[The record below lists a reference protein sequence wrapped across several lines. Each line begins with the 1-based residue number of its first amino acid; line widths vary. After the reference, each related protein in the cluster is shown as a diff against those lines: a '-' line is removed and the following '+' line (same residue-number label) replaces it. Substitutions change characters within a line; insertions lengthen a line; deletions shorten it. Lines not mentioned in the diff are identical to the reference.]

1 MTNWPIKSSVKG
13 KSKVKIQLTCLNFD
27 ALGMNTRAQALARS
41 LGALAPVF
49 KAHADQITYLPSP
62 RHFYEAILEGVDTAK
77 HRITLAT
84 LYVGTEAMERELV
97 SRLKKRLTGEDQDER
112 VRIHL
117 HMDYMRG
124 TRGFPGDSSARLLR
138 PLLSLRRPSATISMY
153 LTPSL
158 QGRSWRRLVVPP
170 RWNEIF
176 GLSHLKVCLFD
187 DTIIMTGANLSTSY
201 FTNRADRY
209 VRVQNHAQ
217 LANYFDDLIQTIGRF
232 SFKLSKGITEDD
244 PELRF
249 EHPVYD
255 LSEASAQIND
265 LTQRHQHEIA
275 AEDHESDRVWLV
287 PSLQMAPH
295 QVRQD
300 EQVLESLYDWFNE
313 HCPEAQNSLASGYF
327 NLSPLAQHIFSRAH
341 RMRHPWSILTAS
353 PSANGFFESG
363 GLSRYIPEAYRS
375 IELAFLDSKNRSP
388 LMRNERG
395 EECIYEFSR
404 PGWTYHA
411 KGVWIQDTE
420 PSPLMV
426 TVIGSSNFG
435 HRSFD
440 RDLEAQLT
448 LITESGSLIQK
459 IQQERDSLFADST
472 MVSKKDILQYGPPS
486 LPVRRATDFIKSF
499 L

>member
-1 MTNWPIKSSVKG
+1 
-13 KSKVKIQLTCLNFD
+13 
-27 ALGMNTRAQALARS
+27 MNTRAQALARS

-49 KAHADQITYLPSP
+49 KAHAGQITYLSSP
-62 RHFYEAILEGVDTAK
+62 HHFYEAILEGVDTAK
-77 HRITLAT
+77 HRIALAT
-84 LYVGTEAMERELV
+84 LYVGTEEMERELV
-97 SRLKKRLTGEDQDER
+97 SRLKKRLAGEGQDER

-138 PLLSLRRPSATISMY
+138 PLLSLSSLLQPSATISMY

-209 VRVQNHAQ
+209 VRVEGHAQ
-217 LANYFDDLIQTIGRF
+217 LANYFDELIQTIGRF
-232 SFKLSKGITEDD
+232 SFKLLKGTAEDD
-244 PELRF
+244 PELKF
-249 EHPVYD
+249 EAPACN
-255 LSEASAQIND
+255 LREASDQIHD
-265 LTQRHQHEIA
+265 LIKRYQHDPAIDSCER
-275 AEDHESDRVWLV
+275 ECVWLV

-300 EQVLESLYDWFNE
+300 EQVLEALYGWFNE
-313 HCPEAQNSLASGYF
+313 HCPEAQSFLASGYF
-327 NLSPLAQHIFSRAH
+327 NLSPLAQHIFSRA
-341 RMRHPWSILTAS
+341 RGMKHPWRILTAS

-375 IELAFLDSKNRSP
+375 IELAFLDSRDRSP
-388 LMRNERG
+388 LVRNERD
-395 EECIYEFSR
+395 EECIYEFNR

-411 KGVWIQDTE
+411 KGVWIQEVE

-448 LITESGSLIQK
+448 LITENRSLIEK
-459 IQQERDSLFADST
+459 TQQERDSLFADST
-472 MVSKKDILQYGPPS
+472 MVSKEDILRYGPPS
-486 LPVRRATDFIKSF
+486 FPVRRAANFIKSY